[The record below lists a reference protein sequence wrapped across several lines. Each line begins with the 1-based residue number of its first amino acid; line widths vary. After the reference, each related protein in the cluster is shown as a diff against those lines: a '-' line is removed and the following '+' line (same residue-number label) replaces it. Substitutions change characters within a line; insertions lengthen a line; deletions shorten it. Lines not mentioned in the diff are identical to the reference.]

1 MNIKD
6 DIIDPTILQED
17 DDILSYL
24 KGEMSEDDELAFVER
39 LKKDKALKE
48 RAVSIA
54 RLTKGLNK
62 VGTDQDREIKTAMLA
77 SSEKDI
83 AFIASSVSTQQK
95 KSNPFIR
102 KAPVWMSIA
111 ASFALIIW
119 SGVGF
124 YNYQYNMGL
133 ADEYANAFGSSLIS
147 RGSDDNSATEE
158 KLAQLFENI
167 AKKEDLGNTIHELS
181 LCWELS
187 SMETY
192 NDYTDYSVE
201 IGWNLAIGY
210 LKDNDKSNA
219 KNVLNSII
227 ELNPEDSY
235 IRNKAIEL
243 VHKIK

>member
-1 MNIKD
+1 MSIKD
-6 DIIDPTILQED
+6 DIIDPKILQED
-17 DDILSYL
+17 DEILSYL

-39 LKKDKALKE
+39 LKNDNALKE
-48 RAVSIA
+48 RAVSMA
-54 RLTKGLNK
+54 RLSKGLK
-62 VGTDQDREIKTAMLA
+62 EVGAAQDRDIKTAMLA
-77 SSEKDI
+77 SSPKDI
-83 AFIASSVSTQQK
+83 SSIASSVSSTQK

-102 KAPVWMSIA
+102 KAPIWMSIA

-147 RGSDDNSATEE
+147 RGSDDNSTTEE

-167 AKKEDLGNTIHELS
+167 TNKEDLDNTIHELS

-187 SMETY
+187 TMETY
-192 NDYTDYSVE
+192 NDYTDYSIE

-210 LKDNDKSNA
+210 LKDNDKKNA
-219 KNVLNSII
+219 KKTLLDLTTHAPYNSAIYMKAK
-227 ELNPEDSY
+227 ELLEK
-235 IRNKAIEL
+235 IR
-243 VHKIK
+243 

>member
-83 AFIASSVSTQQK
+83 AFIANSVSTQQK

-133 ADEYANAFGSSLIS
+133 ADEYANAFVSSLIS
-147 RGSDDNSATEE
+147 RGSDENSATEE

-167 AKKEDLGNTIHELS
+167 AKKEDLDNTIHELS

-219 KNVLNSII
+219 KKILEELISRQPNDSAISLKCI
-227 ELNPEDSY
+227 ELLNK
-235 IRNKAIEL
+235 IR
-243 VHKIK
+243 

>member
-1 MNIKD
+1 MSIKD
-6 DIIDPTILQED
+6 DIIDPKILQED
-17 DDILSYL
+17 DEILSYL

-39 LKKDKALKE
+39 LKNDNALKE
-48 RAVSIA
+48 RAVSMA
-54 RLTKGLNK
+54 RLTKGLK
-62 VGTDQDREIKTAMLA
+62 EVGAAQDRDIKTAMLA
-77 SSEKDI
+77 SSPKDV
-83 AFIASSVSTQQK
+83 FSIASSVSK

-147 RGSDDNSATEE
+147 RGSDDNSVTEE

-167 AKKEDLGNTIHELS
+167 AKKEDLDNTIHELS

-187 SMETY
+187 TMETY

-210 LKDNDKSNA
+210 LKDNDKSNTMKILEELILRQPDNSA
-219 KNVLNSII
+219 MSKKSKELLNK
-227 ELNPEDSY
+227 
-235 IRNKAIEL
+235 IR
-243 VHKIK
+243 